1 MKAVTQN
8 TRGTM
13 PKRSITSYDVAT
25 AAGVSQSA
33 VSRAF
38 SPGGSVA
45 EKTRKHILSIA
56 GEMGYQPNAIAR
68 SMSAARSD
76 PHQKSGMVGVI
87 VTRLQDPFFSQSIAD
102 LSHGLQSCG
111 WQMLLFTVESQSEVD
126 GALSTLMQYKVDG
139 MLILSAIL
147 SDHMAES
154 CRMRGIP
161 VMLFNR
167 DADGRDVSSVQIE
180 NQEGGRLAAEF
191 LLEAGHQRIAFVAG
205 EAGDATS
212 AAREEGFRERLA
224 ESGQTLFLREE
235 GNYTFESG
243 GEAGL
248 RLFSRNE
255 RPDAVF
261 CASDVMALGALHSA
275 RYDLGLDV
283 PKDFSLIGFDDI
295 PAAGWPGHAL
305 TTIRQPIRRMIREA
319 VEILVENM
327 KNPDM
332 SVRSV
337 LFSGNLILRQS
348 CLKRSA

>member
-1 MKAVTQN
+1 MA
-8 TRGTM
+8 
-13 PKRSITSYDVAT
+13 KRSVTSYDVAKR
-25 AAGVSQSA
+25 AGVSQSA

-38 SPGGSVA
+38 SPGRPIA
-45 EKTRKHILSIA
+45 RNTRERVLKAAQEL
-56 GEMGYQPNAIAR
+56 GYQPNAIAR

-102 LSHGLQSCG
+102 LSHGLQSFG

-147 SDHMAES
+147 SDKMAES
-154 CRMRGIP
+154 CRKRGIP

-167 DADGRDVSSVQIE
+167 SADGRDVSSVQIE

-191 LLEAGHQRIAFVAG
+191 LLELGHQRIAFVAG

-212 AAREEGFRERLA
+212 TAREEGFRERLV
-224 ESGQTLFLREE
+224 ELGHTLFLREE

-243 GEAGL
+243 REAGL

-261 CASDVMALGALHSA
+261 CASDVMALGTLHSA
-275 RYDLGLDV
+275 RYEMGLDV

-319 VEILVENM
+319 VEVLVEHM

-332 SVRSV
+332 PARSV
-337 LFSGNLILRQS
+337 LFSGKLILRQS
-348 CLKRSA
+348 CLKRIA